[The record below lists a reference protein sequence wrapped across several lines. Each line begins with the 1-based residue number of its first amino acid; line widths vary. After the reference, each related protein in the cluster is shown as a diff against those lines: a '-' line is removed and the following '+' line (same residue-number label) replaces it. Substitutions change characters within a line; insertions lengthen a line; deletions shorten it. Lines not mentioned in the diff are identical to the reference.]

1 MASRVFHDIWILS
14 RSFEFSNGRLARAT
28 AATFKRRETP
38 IPTAL
43 PDALAEAFSKDQ
55 QKQRQWRAFVEDVA
69 HNPGDLMDVITDIA
83 AFLMPHAVVA
93 ASRGK

>member
-1 MASRVFHDIWILS
+1 V
-14 RSFEFSNGRLARAT
+14 
-28 AATFKRRETP
+28 
-38 IPTAL
+38 L
-43 PDALAEAFSKDQ
+43 PDALTEAFAQDQ

-69 HNPGDLMDVITDIA
+69 RNPGELVDVITDIA